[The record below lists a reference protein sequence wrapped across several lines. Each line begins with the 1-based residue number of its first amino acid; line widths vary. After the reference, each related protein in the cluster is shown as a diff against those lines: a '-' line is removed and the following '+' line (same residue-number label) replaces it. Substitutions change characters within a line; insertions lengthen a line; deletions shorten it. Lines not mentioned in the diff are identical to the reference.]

1 MYNGYDIDDTYR
13 SIVRLSKKAKVHWDE
28 KNGKGEKLVSL
39 NDYMKRHSNVR
50 MIDPKVDKNG
60 YIISFSDVN
69 AS

>member
-1 MYNGYDIDDTYR
+1 M
-13 SIVRLSKKAKVHWDE
+13 HWDE

-39 NDYMKRHSNVR
+39 NDYMKRRSKVR

-60 YIISFSDVN
+60 YIISFSDAN